1 MREAAQEALV
11 VLRYEADELMAHLQ
25 YCYFSSRA
33 EEGEEVMCYLLE
45 ITTPMGASPIK

>member
-33 EEGEEVMCYLLE
+33 EEGEEAMCYLLE
-45 ITTPMGASPIK
+45 ITTPMGASLIK